1 MSKFKTSAVALL
13 VIFGLSG
20 ASVASATKPHPV
32 RVLQTL
38 TTGDYEP
45 DVPPSEVSAELRP
58 LRELILERALE
69 QLHIAQDCTDLV
81 QNTLATLGIT
91 QRRDQGGFDYGTDNV
106 ASAFG
111 YQIPASE
118 AQPGD
123 IATIGPRDGGHV
135 WVIVDPATNLGVH
148 GGWKEAGWDST
159 SAPEGVTLL
168 RHATV
173 PLEQHVI
180 YRLYE

>member
-1 MSKFKTSAVALL
+1 MSKTGVAALTVL
-13 VIFGLSG
+13 ITLGLSG
-20 ASVASATKPHPV
+20 ATPAYASKPPPRIMQFLVAAP
-32 RVLQTL
+32 
-38 TTGDYEP
+38 YEP
-45 DVPPSEVSAELRP
+45 PVPGSEVSAELRP

-135 WVIVDPATNLGVH
+135 WVIGDPATNLGSH

-159 SAPEGVTLL
+159 YAPEGVTLL